1 MSKERSMKRHL
12 RIISTAMAAFISFAL
27 LSEGMPGANVY
38 ANNSKKISI
47 SMLGKYDSADTASIR
62 DINLEEKKIR
72 FRNHATG
79 KTYTLDYDNTSMMYD
94 TRDNPL
100 SPGLLEI
107 GQVVDV
113 KFLKSTKHITS
124 LVLSK
129 DAWTIE
135 DTRDH
140 ELVRA
145 DKNARIKGDLYKMD
159 ARTLVMADGEVALAE
174 DVLGTDKIKAYG
186 VGNDVYSVVVT
197 SGHGYVSLSSDT
209 VDDRSLVG
217 AWLELDNEV
226 IYKISPNMM
235 LSAPEG
241 EYNLQILGNGANYQ
255 SKVSISRN
263 QETVVDTS
271 EITISKPKEGLV
283 TFEITPSEAEVFVDG
298 EKQLTDVPVS
308 IRYGYHSLKV
318 MADGYITQN
327 RYLKVG
333 TAKSVVQIEL
343 EKDTE
348 SASAKSGSSNYASD
362 FASNKK
368 DKNSSSSAS
377 VATIPKS
384 SAAASVATVSANS
397 NKPKE
402 KNRVIEGYKIYI
414 EEPDDVELYFD
425 GSYIGM
431 TPASIAKISGT
442 HEVTLKKDGYKTKS
456 YRVNIDDTEDN
467 AFYKFPDL
475 KKEVE
480 ESESEDKSDKPSEAA
495 TKASTEKPADA
506 STSKTDAPSSN
517 KTSDASTSKTTD
529 ASTAK
534 TTDDSA
540 STATTKK
547 VEEPKDK
554 DKQDSGKE
562 SATDPSG
569 SSKSTKSDETDKSEG
584 KYKEDNASDKD
595 DQNKDNNKNNDAAS
609 TASGERE

>member
-1 MSKERSMKRHL
+1 MKRNH
-12 RIISTAMAAFISFAL
+12 RIIKTVLAVAISFAML
-27 LSEGMPGANVY
+27 TPNVPGAEAY
-38 ANNSKKISI
+38 ATANKKISI
-47 SMLGKYDSADTASIR
+47 SMIGKYDSADKAAIR
-62 DINLEEKKIR
+62 DIDLDAKKIR
-72 FRNHATG
+72 FRNHSTG

-94 TRDNPL
+94 AWEAPL
-100 SPGLLEI
+100 SPSLLEV
-107 GQVVDV
+107 GEVVDV

-124 LVLSK
+124 LVVAK
-129 DAWTIE
+129 DAWSIN

-145 DKNARIKGDLYKMD
+145 DKTAKVKGELYKMD
-159 ARTLVMADGEVALAE
+159 ARTLVMAEGEPALAE
-174 DVLGTDKIKAYG
+174 DVLGTDKIKVYG
-186 VGNDVYSVVVT
+186 VDDDIYSVVVT

-209 VDDRSLVG
+209 VEDRSLVG

-263 QETVVDTS
+263 KETVVDTS
-271 EITISKPKEGLV
+271 DITISKPKEGLV

-308 IRYGYHSLKV
+308 IRYGYHNLKI

-343 EKDTE
+343 EKED
-348 SASAKSGSSNYASD
+348 SGSPGKSSSAASD
-362 FASNKK
+362 YSSTNKK
-368 DKNSSSSAS
+368 DKSSSSSAS

-397 NKPKE
+397 DKPKA
-402 KNRVIEGYKIYI
+402 KNRVIEGYKIYV
-414 EEPDDVELYFD
+414 EEPEDTEVYFD

-431 TPASIAKISGT
+431 TPASFAKVSGT
-442 HEVTLKKDGYKTKS
+442 HEVTLRREGYKTKS
-456 YRVNIDDTEDN
+456 YRVNIDDSEDN

-475 KKEVE
+475 KKEEKESDKE
-480 ESESEDKSDKPSEAA
+480 EKSDKPSDAA

-506 STSKTDAPSSN
+506 SKD
-517 KTSDASTSKTTD
+517 
-529 ASTAK
+529 K

-540 STATTKK
+540 NKATTAKPSDSSTTASTDKKDDSGTTATTVKSDS
-547 VEEPKDK
+547 PGKDK
-554 DKQDSGKE
+554 TESAKE
-562 SATDPSG
+562 EATDPSLSG
-569 SSKSTKSDETDKSEG
+569 GKTNKQDEDS
-584 KYKEDNASDKD
+584 
-595 DQNKDNNKNNDAAS
+595 KDNSDSGNPKDKKDNGDAAN
-609 TASGERE
+609 TASGEKDET